1 LPELICNT
9 SAVQSL
15 HQLGLLDILPAL
27 GSSVC
32 VPGAVC
38 TELAAGRAL
47 RADVP
52 DPATLGWV
60 TVRSP
65 HATPAL
71 PHSAALG
78 AGERDV
84 LWLAMEAAS
93 SVAVLDDRDA
103 RRVARQLGIPVTG
116 TLGLLVDAK
125 QRGLIPAVA
134 PLLDEL
140 ERHNFHMSPCIRV
153 AILKAAGEMP

>member
-1 LPELICNT
+1 LRELICDA
-9 SAVQSL
+9 SVMQSL

-32 VPGAVC
+32 VPGMVC
-38 TELAAGRAL
+38 AELAAGL
-47 RADVP
+47 TLGADVP
-52 DPATLGWV
+52 DPATLSWA
-60 TVRSP
+60 TTRSP

-71 PHSAALG
+71 PHSSTLG

-84 LWLAMEAAS
+84 LWLVMETAT

-103 RRVARQLGIPVTG
+103 RGVARQLGIPLTG

-140 ERHNFHMSPCIRV
+140 EREP
-153 AILKAAGEMP
+153 AWAAEIA